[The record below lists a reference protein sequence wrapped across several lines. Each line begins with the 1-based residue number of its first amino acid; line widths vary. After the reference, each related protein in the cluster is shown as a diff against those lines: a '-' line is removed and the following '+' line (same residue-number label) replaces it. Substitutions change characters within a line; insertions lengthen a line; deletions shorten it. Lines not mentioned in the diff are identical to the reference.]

1 MMRPLEGL
9 LVLDFSSLLPGPM
22 ATLMLAEAG
31 AEVIKVE
38 PLSGDSMRAYA
49 PKWGTDSA
57 IFAMLNAGK
66 KSLRVD
72 LKDKVGRQ
80 QLQELAARAD
90 IVVEQ
95 FRPGIMAR
103 LGLGYEELA
112 SVNPR
117 LIYCSITGY
126 GQTGHRQAA
135 AGHDLNYAG
144 ETGLLALSMGD
155 VSSAVLPPTP
165 IGDIGGGSYPAMI
178 NILLALEQ
186 RRHTGRGSH
195 LDIAMSENLFPF
207 AYWALASGFAAG
219 DWPGNGTHL
228 VTGSSAR
235 YRVYATRDRQGMVV
249 AALEPKFWTTF
260 CDVIGLDAAFREDS
274 INPAAAIEEIARIVG
289 SEDAA
294 IWKERLAGNDCCCSI
309 MVDLKSATEDTHFA
323 ARGVFARRLI
333 NERGDSMPA
342 LPMPIDPAF
351 RGSASTTVVAP
362 ALGQDN
368 SLLTTG
374 AAE

>member
-1 MMRPLEGL
+1 MRPLEGL

-38 PLSGDSMRAYA
+38 PLSGDGMRAYA
-49 PKWGTDSA
+49 PKWGTGSA

-66 KSLRVD
+66 KSICVD
-72 LKDKVGRQ
+72 LKDKAGQ
-80 QLQELAARAD
+80 QKLQALAARAD

-95 FRPGIMAR
+95 FRPGVMTR

-112 SVNPR
+112 SVNPK

-126 GQTGHRQAA
+126 GQTGPRQAA

-186 RRHTGRGSH
+186 RRRTARGSH

-228 VTGSSAR
+228 VTGSSPR
-235 YRVYATRDRQGMVV
+235 YRIYATRDRQGMVV
-249 AALEPKFWTTF
+249 AALEPKFWTMF
-260 CDVIGLDAAFREDS
+260 CDLVGLDAALRDDS
-274 INPAAAIEEIARIVG
+274 TDPAATMQEIKRIVG
-289 SEDAA
+289 SEDAV
-294 IWKERLAGNDCCCSI
+294 IWKERLVGNNCCCSI
-309 MVDLKSATEDTHFA
+309 IVDLKSATDDPHFA
-323 ARGVFARRLI
+323 ARGVFAHRVI
-333 NERGDSMPA
+333 NERGDNIPA
-342 LPMPIDPAF
+342 LPMPIDAAF
-351 RGSASTTVVAP
+351 RKPATTVAASP
-362 ALGQDN
+362 TLGQDN
-368 SLLTTG
+368 SLLTTVV
-374 AAE
+374 AD

>member
-1 MMRPLEGL
+1 
-9 LVLDFSSLLPGPM
+9 
-22 ATLMLAEAG
+22 MLAEAG

-38 PLSGDSMRAYA
+38 PLSGDGMRAYA
-49 PKWGTDSA
+49 PKWGTDGA
-57 IFAMLNAGK
+57 VFAMLNAGK
-66 KSLRVD
+66 KSISID
-72 LKDKVGRQ
+72 LKDKAEQQ
-80 QLQELAARAD
+80 QLQTLVARAD

-95 FRPGIMAR
+95 FRPGVMTR

-112 SVNPR
+112 SANPK

-126 GQTGHRQAA
+126 GQTGPRQAA

-144 ETGLLALSMGD
+144 ETGLLGLSMGD
-155 VSSAVLPPTP
+155 VTSAVLPPSP

-186 RRHTGRGSH
+186 RRRTGRGSH

-207 AYWALASGFAAG
+207 SYWALASGFAAG

-228 VTGSSAR
+228 VTGASPR
-235 YRVYATRDRQGMVV
+235 YRIYATRDRQGMVV
-249 AALEPKFWTTF
+249 AALEQKFWAMF
-260 CDVIGLDAAFREDS
+260 CDVIGLDPAFREDS
-274 INPAAAIEEIARIVG
+274 TNPAATIHEIARIIG

-309 MVDLKSATEDTHFA
+309 IVDLKSATGDPHFA
-323 ARGVFARRLI
+323 ARGVFAHRII
-333 NERGDSMPA
+333 NERGENIPA
-342 LPMPIDPAF
+342 LPMPIDAAF
-351 RGSASTTVVAP
+351 RKPATTVVASP

-368 SLLTTG
+368 SLLTTVRTD
-374 AAE
+374 

>member
-1 MMRPLEGL
+1 MRPLEGL

-38 PLSGDSMRAYA
+38 PLSGESMRSYA
-49 PKWGTDSA
+49 PKWGTESA
-57 IFAMLNAGK
+57 IFATLNAGK
-66 KSLRVD
+66 KSISVD

-80 QLQELAARAD
+80 QLQALAARAD
-90 IVVEQ
+90 VVVEQ
-95 FRPGIMAR
+95 FRPGVMTR

-126 GQTGHRQAA
+126 GQTGPRQAA

-144 ETGLLALSMGD
+144 ETGLLALSMGE

-186 RRHTGRGSH
+186 RRNTGRGSH

-228 VTGSSAR
+228 VTGSSPR
-235 YRVYATRDRQGMVV
+235 YRIYATRDRQGLVV
-249 AALEPKFWTTF
+249 AALEPKFWTMF
-260 CDVIGLDAAFREDS
+260 CDIIGLDTAFREDS
-274 INPAAAIEEIARIVG
+274 IDPAVAMHEIARIIG
-289 SEDAA
+289 SENAV
-294 IWKERLAGNDCCCSI
+294 IWQQRLAGNDCCCSMI
-309 MVDLKSATEDTHFA
+309 VDLKTATDDPHFA
-323 ARGVFARRLI
+323 ARGVFAHRVI
-333 NERGDSMPA
+333 NERGDNMPA
-342 LPMPIDPAF
+342 LPMPIDAAF
-351 RGSASTTVVAP
+351 RKPFTTVAAAP

-374 AAE
+374 ALD

>member
-1 MMRPLEGL
+1 MRPLEGL

-66 KSLRVD
+66 KSISVD
-72 LKDKVGRQ
+72 LKDRVGRQ
-80 QLQELAARAD
+80 QLQALAARAD

-95 FRPGIMAR
+95 FRPGVMTR

-112 SVNPR
+112 GINPQ

-126 GQTGHRQAA
+126 GQTGPRQAA

-186 RRHTGRGSH
+186 RRRTGHGSH
-195 LDIAMSENLFPF
+195 LDIAMSENVFPF
-207 AYWALASGFAAG
+207 AYWALASGFAAN

-228 VTGSSAR
+228 VTGTSPR

-249 AALEPKFWTTF
+249 AALEPKFWATF
-260 CDVIGLDAAFREDS
+260 CAAINLDPALHDDS
-274 INPAAAIEEIARIVG
+274 TDPAATLLEVARIVG
-289 SEDAA
+289 SEDATT
-294 IWKERLAGNDCCCSI
+294 WETRLDGKDCCCSI
-309 MVDLKSATEDTHFA
+309 IVDLKSATEDLHFA

-333 NERGDSMPA
+333 NERGDNIPA

-351 RGSASTTVVAP
+351 RRSAAAAVVAP

-368 SLLTTG
+368 SLLSTHT
-374 AAE
+374 AE

>member
-1 MMRPLEGL
+1 MRPLEGL

-38 PLSGDSMRAYA
+38 PLSGESMRSYA
-49 PKWGTDSA
+49 PKWGTESA
-57 IFAMLNAGK
+57 IFATLNAGK
-66 KSLRVD
+66 KSISVD

-80 QLQELAARAD
+80 QLQALAARAD
-90 IVVEQ
+90 VVVEQ
-95 FRPGIMAR
+95 FRPGVMTR

-126 GQTGHRQAA
+126 GQTGPRQAA

-144 ETGLLALSMGD
+144 ETGLLALSMGE

-186 RRHTGRGSH
+186 RRNTGRGSH

-228 VTGSSAR
+228 VTGSSPR
-235 YRVYATRDRQGMVV
+235 YRIYATRDRQGLVV
-249 AALEPKFWTTF
+249 AALEPKFWTMF
-260 CDVIGLDAAFREDS
+260 CDIIGLDTAFREDS
-274 INPAAAIEEIARIVG
+274 MDPAVAMHEIARIIG
-289 SEDAA
+289 SENAV
-294 IWKERLAGNDCCCSI
+294 IWQQRLAGNDCCCSMI
-309 MVDLKSATEDTHFA
+309 VDLKTATDDPHFA
-323 ARGVFARRLI
+323 ARGVFAHRVI
-333 NERGDSMPA
+333 NERGDNMPA
-342 LPMPIDPAF
+342 LPMPIDAAF
-351 RGSASTTVVAP
+351 RKPFTTVAAAP

-374 AAE
+374 ALD